1 MNELF
6 KLPERLP
13 ESPGKIPMFQATKF
27 KTMSNRDTDF
37 QSAIGRRLRDAQR
50 SFNIVGNPANEGSR
64 LVLRTEKESLEL
76 YCPSDSLWWAH
87 HGLANQEKLLAGTK
101 LPTVAKARELAAGQL
116 ERHKLDISSASVYS
130 VTYLESDV
138 KEGDAKPRS
147 VRTAIDVNYRFA
159 LAEHPVMGPGAKIK
173 VTFAGD
179 GALAQLVYFWRKP
192 SRAPNAIAISATTAL
207 ERFMRDPAFFRLRN
221 KEASVDVHKIAFG
234 YYAMSPTDFQRLYVP
249 VWAIDAT
256 CKTRELQHDF
266 RRYVV
271 AVDRSPEDVKR
282 DSTVPDPRACRIF

>member
-13 ESPGKIPMFQATKF
+13 TLPQKIPMFQATKF
-27 KTMSNRDTDF
+27 RTMSSRDEKY
-37 QSAIGRRLRDAQR
+37 QSAIARRLRDAQR
-50 SFNIVGNPANEGSR
+50 SFNISGVPTSEGSR

-76 YCPSDSLWWAH
+76 YCPSDSLWWTH
-87 HGLANQEKLLAGTK
+87 HSLAYQERLVAGAR
-101 LPTVAKARELAAGQL
+101 LPNEARARELASAQL
-116 ERHKLDISSASVYS
+116 ERHRLDTSSASVNS
-130 VTYLESDV
+130 VTYVDADIQ
-138 KEGDAKPRS
+138 EGDAKPRS
-147 VRTAIDVNYRFA
+147 VRTAIDVNYRFT

-173 VTFAGD
+173 VTLAGD
-179 GALAQLVYFWRKP
+179 DTPAQLIYFWRKP
-192 SRAPNAIAISATTAL
+192 SKSPDAVAISATTAI
-207 ERFMRDPAFFRLRN
+207 ERFMRDPAFFHLRN
-221 KEASVDVHKIAFG
+221 KEASVEVNKVTFG

-249 VWAIDAT
+249 VWAIDVT

-282 DSTVPDPRACRIF
+282 DSTVSNPRACRIF